1 MAKGQPDP
9 NVTIMVTNNGM
20 GQAAP
25 ELTQKLLITYL
36 QLLDL
41 EDRLPT
47 TICFYTEGIHMVLVD
62 SPVLEEL
69 QALAQRGI
77 RLVVCGTCV
86 NFYGVKDRM
95 AVGEIGSM
103 KDIMAAQWNSAKVI
117 TL

>member
-1 MAKGQPDP
+1 MAKEKPDAG
-9 NVTIMVTNNGM
+9 VTLMVTNNGM

-25 ELTQKLLITYL
+25 ELSQKLLTTYL

-47 TICFYTEGIHMVLVD
+47 TICFYTEGIQLVLAD

-69 QALAQRGI
+69 QILARRGV

-86 NFYGVKDRM
+86 NYFGVKDRV

-103 KDIMAAQWNSAKVI
+103 KDILAAQGNSAKVI